1 MHFSGVKFSQ
11 EDLLCVKKLH
21 STTLELQAFK
31 VCECRP
37 FFNCHTCTFQLELKI
52 WRKIY
57 SDKEYSRW
65 ILLSMPKRKKLG
77 TSWFFFHLVF
87 VVYAW
92 LLSPSVTDCCCLWP
106 TNNMDFAN
114 LCYFCYLWSV
124 VTFESNK
131 QIMWIRWSCPTPLL
145 LALTL
150 HLRAPP
156 FPKSLHTFQQTAS
169 KLTAPRKPFF

>member
-1 MHFSGVKFSQ
+1 M
-11 EDLLCVKKLH
+11 
-21 STTLELQAFK
+21 
-31 VCECRP
+31 
-37 FFNCHTCTFQLELKI
+37 
-52 WRKIY
+52 
-57 SDKEYSRW
+57 
-65 ILLSMPKRKKLG
+65 G

-87 VVYAW
+87 VVCAW

-169 KLTAPRKPFF
+169 KLTAPRKPFFKAMTHKNLRLSGKIAFSLSFHSFDNIHCIRQR